1 MDFELSD
8 QQKIIR
14 DTVRD
19 VAEKY
24 GADYWRQKDKKREY
38 PTEFVQELAKGGW
51 FGTVI
56 PEEYG
61 GAGLGLTEASI
72 VLEEL
77 TLSGA
82 GLGGSNSCHAVY
94 FISHSLLKHGNE
106 EQKKK
111 YLPKMAT
118 GEIRFQALAITE
130 QNSGFDTTKIKTSA
144 EKKGDH
150 YIINGT
156 KVFISRVAESDLMLL
171 VARTTPLEKA
181 SRRTKGLSLFV
192 VDLNEAGDSIKRR
205 RIDMGVRHAIDTNE
219 LYISDL
225 KVPVEN
231 LIGQEGEG
239 LYHLMDTLN
248 PERVYIA
255 SECIGLGK
263 LALKKAVQYS
273 KERVVFDRPI
283 GKNQAI
289 QFPLAEGYAEIEVAD
304 LMRYKAAA
312 MYDKGI
318 PCAAEANIAK
328 LTASKAAFSVANQA
342 VQTFGGYGLS
352 EDFDIERLFR
362 DSRLML
368 IAPISTEMIL
378 NYIGEHVL
386 GMPRSY

>member
-1 MDFELSD
+1 
-8 QQKIIR
+8 
-14 DTVRD
+14 
-19 VAEKY
+19 
-24 GADYWRQKDKKREY
+24 
-38 PTEFVQELAKGGW
+38 
-51 FGTVI
+51 
-56 PEEYG
+56 
-61 GAGLGLTEASI
+61 
-72 VLEEL
+72 
-77 TLSGA
+77 
-82 GLGGSNSCHAVY
+82 
-94 FISHSLLKHGNE
+94 
-106 EQKKK
+106 
-111 YLPKMAT
+111 
-118 GEIRFQALAITE
+118 
-130 QNSGFDTTKIKTSA
+130 
-144 EKKGDH
+144 
-150 YIINGT
+150 
-156 KVFISRVAESDLMLL
+156 
-171 VARTTPLEKA
+171 
-181 SRRTKGLSLFV
+181 
-192 VDLNEAGDSIKRR
+192 
-205 RIDMGVRHAIDTNE
+205 MGVRHAIDTNE

-225 KVPVEN
+225 KVPAEN

-304 LMRYKAAA
+304 LMRYKAAS

-352 EDFDIERLFR
+352 EEFDIERLFR

-378 NYIGEHVL
+378 NYLGEHVL